1 MSETARILQ
10 QAARLIGTYGLHTG
24 PQFAGLSES
33 FSSLHAPLDVCA
45 AIYIAAEGKGP
56 SVFQRDEDASLR
68 LIECSAPTMQAIRVL
83 SNALDTE
90 PPFIQI
96 TDDHTVAEYV
106 QHVSRWA
113 STPQFSDE
121 QPPTEAE
128 VIGRILR
135 TADTLDA
142 PRALA
147 A

>member
-1 MSETARILQ
+1 MSETARILH

-24 PQFAGLSES
+24 AQFAGPSDS
-33 FSSLHAPLDVCA
+33 FGSLHAPLDACA

-56 SVFQRDEDASLR
+56 SVFQHDEDASVR
-68 LIECSAPTMQAIRVL
+68 LIECSAPAMQAIRAL
-83 SNALDTE
+83 SDALDTE
-90 PPFIQI
+90 PPYIQI

-113 STPQFSDE
+113 SSPVFSDE
-121 QPPTEAE
+121 QPPSTSE

-135 TADTLDA
+135 TAEAIDA
-142 PRALA
+142 PRLA